1 MHEEAVISHNQYN
14 RSCFF
19 FGLNETQQIPMPYN
33 YKQFIKKKSFDSID
47 RISEKSLRSFNGA
60 APTQPIY

>member
-1 MHEEAVISHNQYN
+1 MKKLLLVIINIID
-14 RSCFF
+14 RVF

-33 YKQFIKKKSFDSID
+33 YKQFIKKKSFDSIG
-47 RISEKSLRSFNGA
+47 RISENSLQSFNGA